1 MKQQFTINTGI
12 RLDADTADIL
22 RQLAGPRG
30 GSKLIR
36 GLLRAEAARRAILQ
50 DSDKRRVLTA

>member
-1 MKQQFTINTGI
+1 MEKATVLQGI
-12 RLDADTADIL
+12 RLTPADYVLL

-30 GSKLIR
+30 GSRLVR

>member
-1 MKQQFTINTGI
+1 MKMTVNTGI
-12 RLDADTADIL
+12 RLDADTTLTL

-36 GLLRAEAARRAILQ
+36 SLIRAEAARRAIM
-50 DSDKRRVLTA
+50 DGNKRAA